1 MKNITAIVLA
11 AGESSRFYP
20 FNNEHK
26 SMVKIMGEPILSHT
40 LKSLKKA
47 GIEKVVIVTS
57 ESSFIKNYFG
67 QEANLK
73 LSIDYVIQSEALGMG
88 DAILRAYDF
97 VDGDFLVL
105 NAHRVDA
112 GNFIKP
118 LLDKKKENTDAVLL
132 VKRKENTST
141 QGVLRYEKDKVM
153 EVIEK
158 PQKDNA
164 PSNLCVSGI
173 YLFSSDFLQT
183 LKNTPKEHYQLEKA
197 ISNFAKTH
205 NVSFVEAKDEEVVT
219 LKYPWDLLS
228 LKNYLLKNIKRSIS
242 KNSQIAKS
250 AEIIGEVVVEDNVSI
265 MEGVRIKGPCFV
277 GKKVKIGNNAMLR
290 NGVDVEE
297 NCLIGAYMEV
307 KNSVI
312 MENSTTHSGFIGD
325 SIIGKNCKIAAQFCT
340 GNVRLDRQEI
350 KAIVKNIEVD
360 TSLKY
365 LGGIIGDDT
374 NIGIKVS
381 TMPGVII
388 GRNVTVGPSTAVM
401 KNVQSDTK
409 YYAKFQEIVT
419 KKIILRQA
427 QDLSKPLVLFDIDY
441 TLFDTAFF
449 KESKLLKH
457 KVYKEVTEVLDS
469 LNKIAILGV
478 FSEGDIEFQKKKL
491 KETNIEKYFAKDH
504 THIVLKKIDEL
515 KKVLEKYRDRQIFFV
530 DDKLNILYDAKKL
543 SPRVFTIWV
552 KRGFYAQNQKPI
564 PGFKPGAEVLN
575 LREIVDI
582 IKRSS

>member
-1 MKNITAIVLA
+1 MKNITAIILA

-47 GIEKVVIVTS
+47 GIEKVVIVIS
-57 ESSFIKNYFG
+57 ENSSIKKYFG
-67 QEANLK
+67 NGAKFGLFVT
-73 LSIDYVIQSEALGMG
+73 YVVQPQSLGMG
-88 DAILRAYDF
+88 DAILRAYNF

-112 GNFIKP
+112 GNFTKF
-118 LLDKKKENTDAVLL
+118 LLDKKKENTGAVLL
-132 VKRKENTST
+132 AKRKESTST
-141 QGVLRYEKDKVM
+141 QGVLRYEKDKVL

-158 PQKDNA
+158 PQKDKA

-173 YLFSSDFLQT
+173 YLFSNDFLQT

-205 NVSFVEAKDEEVVT
+205 NVSFTETNDKVVT
-219 LKYPWDLLS
+219 LKYPWDILS

-242 KNSQIAKS
+242 KSSQIAKS

-277 GKKVKIGNNAMLR
+277 GKNTKIGNNAMLR
-290 NGVDVEE
+290 NGADVEE

-325 SIIGKNCKIAAQFCT
+325 SIMGKNCKIAAQFCT

-360 TSLKY
+360 TGLKY

-401 KNVQSDTK
+401 KNVASDTK
-409 YYAKFQEIVT
+409 YYAKFQEIIT
-419 KKIILRQA
+419 KK
-427 QDLSKPLVLFDIDY
+427 
-441 TLFDTAFF
+441 
-449 KESKLLKH
+449 
-457 KVYKEVTEVLDS
+457 
-469 LNKIAILGV
+469 N
-478 FSEGDIEFQKKKL
+478 
-491 KETNIEKYFAKDH
+491 
-504 THIVLKKIDEL
+504 
-515 KKVLEKYRDRQIFFV
+515 DR
-530 DDKLNILYDAKKL
+530 
-543 SPRVFTIWV
+543 
-552 KRGFYAQNQKPI
+552 
-564 PGFKPGAEVLN
+564 
-575 LREIVDI
+575 
-582 IKRSS
+582 